1 MNEKAYNYAIKY
13 LKNIKTKKDVYDYLI
28 RKGFTDEE
36 TSEVCDYI
44 EEVGLVDDDLYV
56 KFFVEDSFRIK
67 NKGAR
72 KIVYEL
78 KQRGIDDDKINEA
91 IEEAS
96 DMQYDALK
104 EAYERKL
111 EATKS
116 ETDEYKRKNKIIR
129 FLISRGFDY
138 SDIKDLSLIHISEP
152 TRPY

>member
-1 MNEKAYNYAIKY
+1 M
-13 LKNIKTKKDVYDYLI
+13 KNIKTKKDVYDYLI
-28 RKGFTDEE
+28 RKGFSDEE

-78 KQRGIDDDKINEA
+78 KQRGIDDDKIEEA

-96 DMQYDALK
+96 DMEYEALK

-116 ETDEYKRKNKIIR
+116 ETDPYKRKNKIIR

-138 SDIKDLSLIHISEP
+138 SDIKDIVDL
-152 TRPY
+152 

>member
-28 RKGFTDEE
+28 RKGFSDEE

-67 NKGAR
+67 NKGER

-78 KQRGIDDDKINEA
+78 KQRGIDDDKIEEA

-96 DMQYDALK
+96 DMEYEALK

-116 ETDEYKRKNKIIR
+116 ETDPYKRKNKIIR

-138 SDIKDLSLIHISEP
+138 SDIKDIIDL
-152 TRPY
+152 

>member
-44 EEVGLVDDDLYV
+44 EEVGLVDDDLYI

-104 EAYERKL
+104 EA
-111 EATKS
+111 
-116 ETDEYKRKNKIIR
+116 
-129 FLISRGFDY
+129 
-138 SDIKDLSLIHISEP
+138 
-152 TRPY
+152 

>member
-111 EATKS
+111 ESTKS

-138 SDIKDLSLIHISEP
+138 SDIKDIVDI
-152 TRPY
+152 

>member
-28 RKGFTDEE
+28 RKGFSDEE

-44 EEVGLVDDDLYV
+44 EEIGLVDDDLYV

-78 KQRGIDDDKINEA
+78 KQRGIDDDKIEEA

-96 DMQYDALK
+96 DMEYEALK

-116 ETDEYKRKNKIIR
+116 ETDPYKRKNKIIR

-138 SDIKDLSLIHISEP
+138 SDIKDIVDL
-152 TRPY
+152 

>member
-28 RKGFTDEE
+28 RKGFSDEE
-36 TSEVCDYI
+36 TSEVSDYI

-78 KQRGIDDDKINEA
+78 KQRGIDDDKIEEA

-96 DMQYDALK
+96 DMEYEALK

-116 ETDEYKRKNKIIR
+116 ETDPYKRKNKIIR

-138 SDIKDLSLIHISEP
+138 SDIKDIVDL
-152 TRPY
+152 

>member
-13 LKNIKTKKDVYDYLI
+13 LKNIKTKKDVYDYLLK
-28 RKGFTDEE
+28 KGFTDEE

-72 KIVYEL
+72 KIFYEL
-78 KQRGIDDDKINEA
+78 KQKGVEEDKIEEA
-91 IEEAS
+91 IEEAG
-96 DMQYDALK
+96 DLEYEALK

-111 EATKS
+111 EATKN
-116 ETDEYKRKNKIIR
+116 ETDSYKRKNKIIR
-129 FLISRGFDY
+129 FLLSRGFDY
-138 SDIKDLSLIHISEP
+138 SDIKDIIDI
-152 TRPY
+152 

>member
-28 RKGFTDEE
+28 RKGFSDEE

-78 KQRGIDDDKINEA
+78 KQRGIDDDKIEEA

-96 DMQYDALK
+96 DMEYEALR

-116 ETDEYKRKNKIIR
+116 DTDPYKRKNKIIR

-138 SDIKDLSLIHISEP
+138 SDIKDIVDL
-152 TRPY
+152 

>member
-44 EEVGLVDDDLYV
+44 EEAGLVDDDLYV

-116 ETDEYKRKNKIIR
+116 ETDQYKRKNKIIR

-138 SDIKDLSLIHISEP
+138 SDIKDIVDI
-152 TRPY
+152 

>member
-28 RKGFTDEE
+28 RKGFSDEE

-44 EEVGLVDDDLYV
+44 EEVGLVDDDVYV

-78 KQRGIDDDKINEA
+78 KQRGIDDDKIEEA

-96 DMQYDALK
+96 DMEYEALK

-116 ETDEYKRKNKIIR
+116 ETDPYKRKNKIIR

-138 SDIKDLSLIHISEP
+138 SDIKDIVDL
-152 TRPY
+152 

>member
-78 KQRGIDDDKINEA
+78 KQRGIDDNKINEA
-91 IEEAS
+91 IEEVS

-116 ETDEYKRKNKIIR
+116 ETDQYKRKNKIIR

-138 SDIKDLSLIHISEP
+138 SDIKDIVDI
-152 TRPY
+152 

>member
-78 KQRGIDDDKINEA
+78 KQRGIDDDKINQA

-138 SDIKDLSLIHISEP
+138 SDIKDIVDI
-152 TRPY
+152 

>member
-67 NKGAR
+67 NKGAK

-116 ETDEYKRKNKIIR
+116 ETDQYKRKNKIIR

-138 SDIKDLSLIHISEP
+138 SDIKDIVDI
-152 TRPY
+152 

>member
-1 MNEKAYNYAIKY
+1 MNEEAYNYAIKY

-28 RKGFTDEE
+28 RKGFSDEE

-78 KQRGIDDDKINEA
+78 KQRGIDDDKIEEA

-96 DMQYDALK
+96 DMEYEALK
-104 EAYERKL
+104 DAYERKL

-116 ETDEYKRKNKIIR
+116 ETDPYKRKNKIIR

-138 SDIKDLSLIHISEP
+138 SDIKDIVDL
-152 TRPY
+152 

>member
-28 RKGFTDEE
+28 RKGFSDEE

-78 KQRGIDDDKINEA
+78 KQRGIDDDKIEEA

-96 DMQYDALK
+96 DMEYEALK

-116 ETDEYKRKNKIIR
+116 ESDPYKRKNKIIR

-138 SDIKDLSLIHISEP
+138 SDIKEIVDL
-152 TRPY
+152 

>member
-28 RKGFTDEE
+28 RKGFSDEE

-78 KQRGIDDDKINEA
+78 KQRGIDDDKIEEA

-96 DMQYDALK
+96 DMEYEALK
-104 EAYERKL
+104 EAYKRKL

-116 ETDEYKRKNKIIR
+116 ETDPYKRKNKIIR

-138 SDIKDLSLIHISEP
+138 SDIKDIVDL
-152 TRPY
+152 

>member
-28 RKGFTDEE
+28 RKGFSDEE

-67 NKGAR
+67 NKGTK

-78 KQRGIDDDKINEA
+78 KRKGIDDDKIDEA
-91 IEEAS
+91 IDAAK
-96 DMQYDALK
+96 DMEYEALK

-111 EATKS
+111 DATKS
-116 ETDEYKRKNKIIR
+116 ETDVYKRRTKIIR
-129 FLISRGFDY
+129 FLLSRGFDY
-138 SDIKDLSLIHISEP
+138 SDIKDIVDI
-152 TRPY
+152 

>member
-28 RKGFTDEE
+28 RKGFSDEE

-67 NKGAR
+67 NKGSR

-78 KQRGIDDDKINEA
+78 KQRGIDDDKIEEA

-96 DMQYDALK
+96 DMEYEALK

-116 ETDEYKRKNKIIR
+116 ETDPYKRKNKIIR

-138 SDIKDLSLIHISEP
+138 SDIKDIVDL
-152 TRPY
+152 

>member
-96 DMQYDALK
+96 DMQYEALK

-116 ETDEYKRKNKIIR
+116 ETDPYKRKNKIIR

-138 SDIKDLSLIHISEP
+138 SDIKDIVDI
-152 TRPY
+152 

>member
-44 EEVGLVDDDLYV
+44 KEVGLVDDDLYV

-78 KQRGIDDDKINEA
+78 KQRGIDDDKINQA

-138 SDIKDLSLIHISEP
+138 SDIKDIVDI
-152 TRPY
+152 

>member
-28 RKGFTDEE
+28 RKGFSDEE

-44 EEVGLVDDDLYV
+44 EEVGLVDDDLYI

-78 KQRGIDDDKINEA
+78 KQRGIDDDKIEEA

-96 DMQYDALK
+96 DMEYEALK

-116 ETDEYKRKNKIIR
+116 ETDPYKRKNKIIR

-138 SDIKDLSLIHISEP
+138 SDIKDIVDL
-152 TRPY
+152 

>member
-91 IEEAS
+91 IEEAN
-96 DMQYDALK
+96 DMEYEALK

-116 ETDEYKRKNKIIR
+116 ETDPYKRKNKIIR

-138 SDIKDLSLIHISEP
+138 SDIKDIVDI
-152 TRPY
+152 

>member
-28 RKGFTDEE
+28 RKGFSDEE
-36 TSEVCDYI
+36 TNEVCDYI
-44 EEVGLVDDDLYV
+44 EDVGLVDDDLYI

-72 KIVYEL
+72 KIAYEL
-78 KQRGIDDDKINEA
+78 KQRGIDDDKIYEA
-91 IEEAS
+91 MEEAK
-96 DMQYDALK
+96 DMECDALK

-111 EATKS
+111 DATKS
-116 ETDEYKRKNKIIR
+116 ETDQYKRKNKIIR

-138 SDIKDLSLIHISEP
+138 SDIKDIVDM
-152 TRPY
+152 

>member
-13 LKNIKTKKDVYDYLI
+13 LKNIKTKKDIYDYLI
-28 RKGFTDEE
+28 RKGFTNEE

-116 ETDEYKRKNKIIR
+116 ETDQYKRKNKIIR

-138 SDIKDLSLIHISEP
+138 SDIKDIVDI
-152 TRPY
+152 

>member
-91 IEEAS
+91 IEEAN

-138 SDIKDLSLIHISEP
+138 SDIKDIVDI
-152 TRPY
+152 

>member
-28 RKGFTDEE
+28 RKGFGDEE

-78 KQRGIDDDKINEA
+78 KQRGIDDDKIEEA

-96 DMQYDALK
+96 DMEYEALK

-116 ETDEYKRKNKIIR
+116 ETDPYKRKNKIIR

-138 SDIKDLSLIHISEP
+138 SDIKDIIDL
-152 TRPY
+152 

>member
-91 IEEAS
+91 IDEAS

-138 SDIKDLSLIHISEP
+138 SDIKDIVDI
-152 TRPY
+152 

>member
-28 RKGFTDEE
+28 RKGFSDEE

-44 EEVGLVDDDLYV
+44 EELGLVDDDLYV

-67 NKGAR
+67 NKGSR

-78 KQRGIDDDKINEA
+78 KQRGIDDDKIEEA

-96 DMQYDALK
+96 DMEYEALK

-116 ETDEYKRKNKIIR
+116 ETDPYKRKNKIIR

-138 SDIKDLSLIHISEP
+138 SDIKDIVDL
-152 TRPY
+152 

>member
-1 MNEKAYNYAIKY
+1 MNEKTYNYAIKY

-28 RKGFTDEE
+28 RKGFSDEE

-78 KQRGIDDDKINEA
+78 KQRGIDDDKIEEA

-96 DMQYDALK
+96 DMEYEALK

-116 ETDEYKRKNKIIR
+116 ETDPYKRKNKIIR

-138 SDIKDLSLIHISEP
+138 SDIKDIVDL
-152 TRPY
+152 

>member
-44 EEVGLVDDDLYV
+44 EEMGLVDDDLYV

-72 KIVYEL
+72 KIIYEL

-116 ETDEYKRKNKIIR
+116 ETDQYKRKNKIIR

-138 SDIKDLSLIHISEP
+138 SDIKDIVDI
-152 TRPY
+152 

>member
-28 RKGFTDEE
+28 RKGFGDEE

-78 KQRGIDDDKINEA
+78 KQRGIDDDKIEEA

-96 DMQYDALK
+96 DMEYEALK

-116 ETDEYKRKNKIIR
+116 ETDPYKRKNIR

-138 SDIKDLSLIHISEP
+138 SDIKDIVDL
-152 TRPY
+152 

>member
-116 ETDEYKRKNKIIR
+116 ETDEYKRKNKIVR

-138 SDIKDLSLIHISEP
+138 SDIKDIVDI
-152 TRPY
+152 

>member
-13 LKNIKTKKDVYDYLI
+13 LKNIKTKKDVYNYLI
-28 RKGFTDEE
+28 RKGFSDEE
-36 TSEVCDYI
+36 ASEVCDYI

-78 KQRGIDDDKINEA
+78 KQRGIDDEKIEEA
-91 IEEAS
+91 MEEAS
-96 DMQYDALK
+96 DMEYEALK

-116 ETDEYKRKNKIIR
+116 ETDPYKRKNKIIR

-138 SDIKDLSLIHISEP
+138 SDIKDIVDI
-152 TRPY
+152 

>member
-13 LKNIKTKKDVYDYLI
+13 LKNIKTKKDVYNYLI

-111 EATKS
+111 EATKN
-116 ETDEYKRKNKIIR
+116 ETDQYKRKNKIIR

-138 SDIKDLSLIHISEP
+138 SDIKDIVDI
-152 TRPY
+152 

>member
-28 RKGFTDEE
+28 RKGFSDEE
-36 TSEVCDYI
+36 TSKVCDYI
-44 EEVGLVDDDLYV
+44 EEVGLVDDDLYI
-56 KFFVEDSFRIK
+56 KFFVEDSFHIK

-78 KQRGIDDDKINEA
+78 KQRGIDDEKIEEA
-91 IEEAS
+91 MEEAS
-96 DMQYDALK
+96 DMEYEALK

-116 ETDEYKRKNKIIR
+116 ETDPYKRKNKIIR

-138 SDIKDLSLIHISEP
+138 SDIKDIVDI
-152 TRPY
+152 

>member
-28 RKGFTDEE
+28 RKGFSDEE

-78 KQRGIDDDKINEA
+78 KQRGIDDDKIEEA
-91 IEEAS
+91 LEEAS
-96 DMQYDALK
+96 DMEYEALK

-116 ETDEYKRKNKIIR
+116 ETDPYKRKNKIIR

-138 SDIKDLSLIHISEP
+138 SDIKDIIDI
-152 TRPY
+152 

>member
-1 MNEKAYNYAIKY
+1 MTI
-13 LKNIKTKKDVYDYLI
+13 LKKSPQLSPHVYDYLI

-116 ETDEYKRKNKIIR
+116 ETDQYKRKNKIIR

-138 SDIKDLSLIHISEP
+138 SDIKDIVDI
-152 TRPY
+152 

>member
-129 FLISRGFDY
+129 FLISKGFDY
-138 SDIKDLSLIHISEP
+138 SDIKDIVDI
-152 TRPY
+152 